1 MPPVIDPNR
10 CTLCGQCVELCPE
23 DVFFGSDE
31 KSVPQVSYPDDCWH
45 CNSCVYECPSDAIKL
60 RIPLPMMMLFKPRNE
75 E

>member
-1 MPPVIDPNR
+1 MPPVIDQNR

-23 DVFFGSDE
+23 DVFFNSDD
-31 KSVPQVSYPDDCWH
+31 KSVPRVSYPDDCWH
-45 CNSCVYECPSDAIKL
+45 CNSCVYECPVEAIKL